1 LLCGYEVRLGWLKAA
16 ALLIFGATLAA
27 WGLQAIGLPAG
38 VVALAR
44 VGLFLLRRN

>member
-1 LLCGYEVRLGWLKAA
+1 MRPGWLKAA

-27 WGLQAIGLPAG
+27 WRLQAIWLPAG
-38 VVALAR
+38 VGALAR